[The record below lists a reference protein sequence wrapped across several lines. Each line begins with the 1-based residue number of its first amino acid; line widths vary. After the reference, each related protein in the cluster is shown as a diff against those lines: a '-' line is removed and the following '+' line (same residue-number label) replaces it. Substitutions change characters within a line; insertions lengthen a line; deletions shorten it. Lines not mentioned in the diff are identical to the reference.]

1 MRSIRILLVEDN
13 PGDIEIT
20 REGLTES
27 GKLKNQLDVVTDG
40 EQAIDY
46 LYKKGQFSTAETPD
60 IILLDLNLP
69 KLDGREILAIIKS
82 DPNLLMI
89 PVIIL
94 SSSEANTDIQESYNL
109 HANCFI
115 NKPIVLDSFL
125 KVINMIEYFWIDVVR
140 LSDNKK
146 T

>member
-13 PGDIEIT
+13 PGDIELT

>member
-69 KLDGREILAIIKS
+69 KLDGREILAIIKT

>member
-13 PGDIEIT
+13 PGDIELT

-115 NKPIVLDSFL
+115 TKPIVLDSFL